1 MIQRASL
8 LIHGTRAAAVLACL
22 LVLLSGCGKPN
33 SAPSESPATVVNV
46 TVQAVAKSRIQD
58 VIELDGSVAPSQR
71 ADLMARV
78 AGAVKAIHYRDGE
91 FVRQGRVLFSIEPDT
106 YEQQVKLNEAR
117 LAQTRSDF
125 DRQSQLLGEKATSQ
139 SSVDAALANLQQ
151 AEANL
156 ALAKINLSYTEIRA
170 PFDGFVGRH
179 QVDVGAFVGA
189 SPGGT
194 LLATIQKLSPVYVN
208 AAVGER
214 DVLRL
219 RERAA
224 AAGRTGPGVAER
236 VPVQATLQGEDHAT
250 EHGELDF
257 IDRQVLT
264 GTGTLAVRGRFA
276 NGNGRLLPGYYAKLS
291 IDLGLPR
298 EALLV
303 PRAAI
308 LSDQQGEFV
317 YVAEADTARRRGVQ
331 TRAARGEFREVLNG
345 LKVGD
350 LLIVGGG
357 TKVTDGRAVQAR
369 PAASASAPASSAV
382 SR

>member
-1 MIQRASL
+1 LIQRDPP
-8 LIHGTRAAAVLACL
+8 IRRTRGAAALACL
-22 LVLLSGCGKPN
+22 LVLLSGCGREKP
-33 SAPSESPATVVNV
+33 APIPSPPTVVNV
-46 TVQAVAKSRIQD
+46 TVQAVATSRIQD

-78 AGAVKAIHYRDGE
+78 AGAVKEIHYRDGE
-91 FVRQGRVLFSIEPDT
+91 LVRRGQLLFSIEPDT

-125 DRQSQLLGEKATSQ
+125 DRQSQLLKENATSQ

-156 ALAKINLSYTEIRA
+156 ALAKINLGYTHIRA

-194 LLATIQKLSPVYVN
+194 LMATIQKLSPAYVN

-224 AAGRTGPGVAER
+224 ATGRAGQGVMER
-236 VPVQATLQGEDHAT
+236 VPVQTTLQGEDQT
-250 EHGELDF
+250 PEQGELDF
-257 IDRQVLT
+257 IDRQVMP

-276 NGNGRLLPGYYAKLS
+276 NRAGRLLPGYYAKLT
-291 IDLGLPR
+291 IDLGQPR

-308 LSDQQGEFV
+308 LNDQQGDYV
-317 YVAEADTARRRGVQ
+317 YVAEADLARRRGVE
-331 TRAARGEFREVLNG
+331 TRAARGEFREVLSG
-345 LKVGD
+345 LKAGE
-350 LLIVGGG
+350 LLIVGGT
-357 TKVTDGRAVQAR
+357 TKVADGTAIQTR
-369 PAASASAPASSAV
+369 PAAAASGAAS
-382 SR
+382 R

>member
-1 MIQRASL
+1 MIPCAP
-8 LIHGTRAAAVLACL
+8 LIRGTRAAMALACL
-22 LVLLSGCGKPN
+22 LLLSGCGQEKP
-33 SAPSESPATVVNV
+33 APTPSPAAAVNV
-46 TVQAVAKSRIQD
+46 TVQAVATSRIQD

-78 AGAVKAIHYRDGE
+78 AGAVKEIHYRDGE
-91 FVRQGRVLFSIEPDT
+91 LVRRGQLLFSIEPDT

-125 DRQSQLLGEKATSQ
+125 DRQAQLLKENATSQ

-151 AEANL
+151 ADANL
-156 ALAKINLSYTEIRA
+156 ALAKINLGYTQIRA

-194 LLATIQKLSPVYVN
+194 LMATIQKLSPAYVN

-224 AAGRTGPGVAER
+224 ATGRAGKGVMER
-236 VPVQATLQGEDHAT
+236 VLVQATLQGENQT
-250 EHGELDF
+250 PEQGELDF
-257 IDRQVLT
+257 IDRQVMP

-276 NGNGRLLPGYYAKLS
+276 NRDGRLLPGYYAKLT
-291 IDLGLPR
+291 IDLGQPR

-308 LSDQQGEFV
+308 LNDQQGDHV
-317 YVAEADTARRRGVQ
+317 YVAEGDLARRRGVE
-331 TRAARGEFREVLNG
+331 TRPARGEFREVLSG
-345 LKVGD
+345 LKAGD
-350 LLIVGGG
+350 RLIVGGT
-357 TKVTDGRAVQAR
+357 TKVADGRAVQAR
-369 PAASASAPASSAV
+369 PAAAGSGAAT
-382 SR
+382 R

>member
-1 MIQRASL
+1 MIPRAPF
-8 LIHGTRAAAVLACL
+8 IRGTRAEMALACL
-22 LVLLSGCGKPN
+22 LVLLSGCGREKP
-33 SAPSESPATVVNV
+33 APTASPATVVNV
-46 TVQAVAKSRIQD
+46 TVQAVATSRIQD

-78 AGAVKAIHYRDGE
+78 AGAVKEIHYRDGE
-91 FVRQGRVLFSIEPDT
+91 LVRRGQLLFSIEPDT

-125 DRQSQLLGEKATSQ
+125 DRQSQLLKENATSQ

-156 ALAKINLSYTEIRA
+156 ALAKINLGYTQIRA

-194 LLATIQKLSPVYVN
+194 LMATIQKLSPAYVN

-219 RERAA
+219 RERVAA
-224 AAGRTGPGVAER
+224 TGRAGKGVRER
-236 VPVQATLQGEDHAT
+236 VPVQATLQGEDQT
-250 EHGELDF
+250 PEQGELDF
-257 IDRQVLT
+257 IDRQVMP

-276 NGNGRLLPGYYAKLS
+276 NRDGRLLPGYYAKLT
-291 IDLGLPR
+291 IDLGQPR
-298 EALLV
+298 EVLLV

-308 LSDQQGEFV
+308 LNDQQGDHV
-317 YVAEADTARRRGVQ
+317 YVAEADLARRRAVQ
-331 TRAARGEFREVLNG
+331 TRAARGEFREILSG
-345 LKVGD
+345 LRASE
-350 LLIVGGG
+350 LLIVGGV
-357 TKVTDGRAVQAR
+357 TKVADGSAIQTR
-369 PAASASAPASSAV
+369 PAAAASGAAS
-382 SR
+382 R

>member
-1 MIQRASL
+1 MIR
-8 LIHGTRAAAVLACL
+8 RAALMSGVRNPAALTCL
-22 LVLLSGCGKPN
+22 LVLLCGCGKQNQSPT
-33 SAPSESPATVVNV
+33 ESLASVVDV
-46 TVQAVAKSRIQD
+46 TVQPVASIHIQD

-78 AGAVKAIHYRDGE
+78 AGALKEIHYRDGQY
-91 FVRQGRVLFSIEPDT
+91 VRRGRLLFSIEPET

-125 DRQSQLLGEKATSQ
+125 DRQSQLLQERATSQ

-156 ALAKINLSYTEIRA
+156 ALAKISLSYTQIRA
-170 PFDGFVGRH
+170 PFDGVVGRR
-179 QVDVGAFVGA
+179 QVDVGAYVGA

-194 LLATIQKLSPVYVN
+194 LLATIQKLSPIYVN

-219 RERAA
+219 RARVADRA
-224 AAGRTGPGVAER
+224 GQGVAEQ
-236 VPVQATLQGEDHAT
+236 VPVQATPQGEDQEP

-257 IDRQVLT
+257 VDRQVLP

-276 NGNGRLLPGYYAKLS
+276 NSDGRLLPGYYAKLS
-291 IDLGLPR
+291 IDLGPPR

-308 LSDQQGEFV
+308 LSDQQGDFV
-317 YVAEADTARRRGVQ
+317 YIAEGDLARRRGVQ
-331 TRAARGEFREVLNG
+331 TRAARGEFREVLSG
-345 LKVGD
+345 LAAGE
-350 LLIVGGG
+350 LLIVGGT
-357 TKVTDGRAVQAR
+357 TKVADGRTVRTQPEA
-369 PAASASAPASSAV
+369 AASGSAS
-382 SR
+382 R

>member
-1 MIQRASL
+1 
-8 LIHGTRAAAVLACL
+8 LIPCAPLIRGTRAAMALACI
-22 LVLLSGCGKPN
+22 LVLLSGCGQEKP
-33 SAPSESPATVVNV
+33 APTPSPATAVNV
-46 TVQAVAKSRIQD
+46 TVQAVATSRIQD

-78 AGAVKAIHYRDGE
+78 AGAVKEIHYRDGE
-91 FVRQGRVLFSIEPDT
+91 LVRRGQLLFSIEPDT

-125 DRQSQLLGEKATSQ
+125 DRQSQLLKENATSQ

-156 ALAKINLSYTEIRA
+156 ALAKINLAYTQIRA

-194 LLATIQKLSPVYVN
+194 LMATIQKLSPAYVN

-224 AAGRTGPGVAER
+224 ATGRAGQGVMER
-236 VPVQATLQGEDHAT
+236 VPVQATLQGEDQT
-250 EHGELDF
+250 PEQGELDF
-257 IDRQVLT
+257 IDRQVMP

-276 NGNGRLLPGYYAKLS
+276 NRDGRLLPGYYAKLT
-291 IDLGLPR
+291 IDLGQPR

-308 LSDQQGEFV
+308 LNDQQGDYV
-317 YVAEADTARRRGVQ
+317 YVAEAGLARRRGVE
-331 TRAARGEFREVLNG
+331 TRAARGEFREVLSG
-345 LKVGD
+345 LKAGE
-350 LLIVGGG
+350 LLIVGGT
-357 TKVTDGRAVQAR
+357 TKVADGKAIQTR
-369 PAASASAPASSAV
+369 PAAAASGAE